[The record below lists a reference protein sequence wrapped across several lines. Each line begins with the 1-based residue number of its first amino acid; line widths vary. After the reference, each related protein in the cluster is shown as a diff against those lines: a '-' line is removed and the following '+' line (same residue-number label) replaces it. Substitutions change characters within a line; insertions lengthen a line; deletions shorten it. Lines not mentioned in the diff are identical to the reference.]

1 MLRIAM
7 SFDYDSPA
15 GYRESFHMRDFPAN
29 ADYEGASIL
38 LRVLQEHDVKATFGI
53 VGQAALPGEPP
64 ENCQEQIQA
73 IHRAGHEIASHSMT
87 HRFLPPL
94 RDAELTEE
102 AAASK
107 RALEMCIGAGVQG
120 FIPPFNRPSHF
131 PRRGAFSFSE
141 MFGLAGRGRGRQS
154 ISTML
159 RILSR
164 AGFTWS
170 RVSFQNSI
178 FLLGCRLRVVAERPP
193 IQPFIHHGTVAIP
206 LHLTGFGHGARALV
220 RRWLGT
226 DLVLTLYGHPNQA
239 LAANGQS
246 ASELD
251 RFLSELRGVRNAG
264 TVEFNTMGELAT
276 LALGERVQE
285 RCSREK
291 RKGPLE
297 SKIDLS

>member
-1 MLRIAM
+1 
-7 SFDYDSPA
+7 
-15 GYRESFHMRDFPAN
+15 MRDFPAN

-38 LRVLQEHDVKATFGI
+38 LRVLREHDVKATFGV

-64 ENCQEQIQA
+64 DNCQEQIQT
-73 IHRAGHEIASHSMT
+73 IHHAGHEIASHSMT

-94 RDAELTEE
+94 RDDELAEE

-131 PRRGAFSFSE
+131 PRGGAFSISE

-159 RILSR
+159 RTLSR

-170 RVSFQNSI
+170 RVSFQNTL
-178 FLLGCRLRVVAERPP
+178 FQLGRRVGVVAERPP
-193 IQPFIHHGTVAIP
+193 MQPFIHHGMVAIP
-206 LHLTGFGHGARALV
+206 LHQTGFGHGAQALV
-220 RRWLGT
+220 HRWLGT

-239 LAANGQS
+239 LAANGQN
-246 ASELD
+246 ARELD
-251 RFLSELRGVRNAG
+251 RFLLELRAVRNEG
-264 TVEFNTMGELAT
+264 KLEFNTMGEIAKLAR
-276 LALGERVQE
+276 GERV
-285 RCSREK
+285 
-291 RKGPLE
+291 E
-297 SKIDLS
+297 SKREILV